1 MSSVSKLTIE
11 FPPLASSV
19 LFGGRNRAT
28 TTHDRVSAILND
40 LHCSKLPTFDSV
52 ARRTP
57 KDKLLA
63 VLVARLSSLY

>member
-1 MSSVSKLTIE
+1 
-11 FPPLASSV
+11 
-19 LFGGRNRAT
+19 
-28 TTHDRVSAILND
+28 
-40 LHCSKLPTFDSV
+40 LPTFDSV